1 MVARRILPMVFVFCG
16 TFATPE
22 AARAEVFEFAS
33 NGNFVQIS
41 RPAWTPEPVLVPEPV
56 LPEPVLVPD
65 YVGAE
70 IIPPPQMPTP
80 ISGTVRH
87 HIQQAAA
94 KYGVSSDL
102 VDAVAWQESRYN
114 PRARSSAGAIGVMQ
128 LMPGTAR
135 TLGVTNPHDVRQN
148 VAGGAAYL
156 RAQLE
161 RFGNNVPLALAA
173 YNAGPGA
180 VMKYGGIPPYRETQN
195 YVRQIMRR
203 LSAISL
209 QRNSYE

>member
-1 MVARRILPMVFVFCG
+1 MLFAVCG
-16 TFATPE
+16 AAMTPAT
-22 AARAEVFEFAS
+22 AHAEVFELAS

-41 RPAWTPEPVLVPEPV
+41 QPAWQAETASIPQEVATFVSQDMPVPVPV
-56 LPEPVLVPD
+56 
-65 YVGAE
+65 
-70 IIPPPQMPTP
+70 QS
-80 ISGTVRH
+80 SGTVRQ
-87 HIQQAAA
+87 HIQAAA
-94 KYGVSSDL
+94 QRYGISGDL

-114 PRARSSAGAIGVMQ
+114 PRARSSAGAMGVMQ

-135 TLGVTNPHDVRQN
+135 QLGVTNPHDVRQN

-156 RAQLE
+156 REQLE
-161 RFGNNVPLALAA
+161 RFGNNVPFALAA

-203 LSAISL
+203 LSAMSY
-209 QRNSYE
+209 QRSY